1 VLIAGAGVTERA
13 RATGASGTAPN
24 WATVTKLLALLD
36 ASSAVLVYGAG
47 LPVLVDVKNTSFL
60 VTLLACGLVL
70 VPACGQD
77 SRELDRY
84 TARLRAINDS
94 GVSGTASLNLVG
106 DRLLV
111 EIDAEEMVPDRIH
124 PQNLFAGNGEQGR
137 ARCPTA
143 AADADGSG
151 LVTPVEVQD
160 AFGPGAVPL
169 EPFPTVGSDGE
180 LAYRLT
186 SELEPGKLE
195 KLDGRVLV
203 LHGLG
208 GGRSEGAPADGYEPG
223 MPVACGRLAPARP

>member
-1 VLIAGAGVTERA
+1 M
-13 RATGASGTAPN
+13 
-24 WATVTKLLALLD
+24 
-36 ASSAVLVYGAG
+36 VLVDVAEALGRSRIRCG
-47 LPVLVDVKNTSFL
+47 LSVLVDVKKNSLL
-60 VTLLACGLVL
+60 VILLASSLVL
-70 VPACGQD
+70 VTACGQ
-77 SRELDRY
+77 SQELDRY
-84 TARLRAINDS
+84 TARLGAINDS
-94 GVSGTASLNLVG
+94 GVSGMASLSLDG

-111 EIDAEEMVPDRIH
+111 EIDAEQMVPGRIH

-143 AADADGSG
+143 ATDADESG

-169 EPFPTVGSDGE
+169 EPFPTVGSDGQ

-186 SELEPGKLE
+186 SELKPGELE

-208 GGRSEGAPADGYEPG
+208 GGSSDDAPADGYEPG
-223 MPVACGRLAPARP
+223 MPVACGRLAPARPRSGRTNPRP